1 MLWSRKS
8 AGRWGRGETETL
20 CKAIFTEKYFLEM
33 SDRLGKLKKRSNT
46 VPLLSLKITSSE
58 ASAEY
63 PVSTS
68 NLYRHTE
75 FLPFLALV
83 EIWKFFICWFVNSQ
97 AFPPYCEA
105 PQRQGP
111 GLRSSLCPPHLERR
125 PPAWSRDWKNA
136 NCTARIL
143 NT

>member
-1 MLWSRKS
+1 
-8 AGRWGRGETETL
+8 
-20 CKAIFTEKYFLEM
+20 M
-33 SDRLGKLKKRSNT
+33 SDRLGKAKENARTHL

-83 EIWKFFICWFVNSQ
+83 EI
-97 AFPPYCEA
+97 
-105 PQRQGP
+105 
-111 GLRSSLCPPHLERR
+111 
-125 PPAWSRDWKNA
+125 
-136 NCTARIL
+136 
-143 NT
+143 